1 MRKSKM
7 TSHVIQRTK
16 ERVDLN
22 GKSSNTFVK
31 EAMQFGLAPSD
42 FVGDFYSYLHHIK
55 AKKYKSIGI
64 RVFENNIL
72 VYNKNSRTAITIYS
86 VPKKYL
92 PVEQYKVTSKTKR
105 LDDLTKQ
112 IKKLFKDKV
121 DIEIQI
127 VVDNKQDYVAGL
139 SINRVF
145 MCFGRGKSRF
155 EAEENA
161 LKLYVDKLYTNNKK

>member
-7 TSHVIQRTK
+7 TSHVIRRTQ

-22 GKSSNTFVK
+22 GKSSNTFIK
-31 EAMQFGLAPSD
+31 EAMQYGLAPGD

-55 AKKYKSIGI
+55 VKKYKSIGI
-64 RVFENNIL
+64 RVYENNIL
-72 VYNKNSRTAITIYS
+72 IYNKNSRTAITLYR
-86 VPKKYL
+86 VPEKFL
-92 PVEQYKVTSKTKR
+92 PIEQYKVSSKTKR

-127 VVDNKQDYVAGL
+127 VVDNKQDYTAGL
-139 SINRVF
+139 VLNKVF
-145 MCFGRGKSRF
+145 ICFGQGKSRF

-161 LKLYVDKLYTNNKK
+161 LKLYLDKLYTKDKK